1 MGERGR
7 DGTSGGG
14 GVRARFATSSAALAA
29 DTRLGL
35 ASTALTVFGARRAAA
50 ARAATAAGGGSGV
63 SSTGYANGHVA
74 GAGGGGFNTGP
85 QTHRPQTA
93 GTAATMTRRV
103 SYTTGPSLI
112 HISEPTSPY

>member
-1 MGERGR
+1 MKIWFEAFAFKSNLYRYS
-7 DGTSGGG
+7 SG
-14 GVRARFATSSAALAA
+14 
-29 DTRLGL
+29 
-35 ASTALTVFGARRAAA
+35 AAA

-93 GTAATMTRRV
+93 GTAATMTRRF
-103 SYTTGPSLI
+103 SYTTGGAVHVKS
-112 HISEPTSPY
+112 SCPTA